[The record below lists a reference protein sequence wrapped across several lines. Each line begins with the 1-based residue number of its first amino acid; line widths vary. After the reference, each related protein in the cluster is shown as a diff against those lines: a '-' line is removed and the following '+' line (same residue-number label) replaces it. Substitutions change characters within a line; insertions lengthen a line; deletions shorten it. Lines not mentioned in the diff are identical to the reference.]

1 MTEDDKKS
9 APVAEKPKVTLPSRI
24 MVRDLGEALNLS
36 HIDIIKELMKRG
48 VMASVNQ
55 TVDFGVAS
63 AVATELGF
71 DVEQGEAPTA
81 TKEKAAPAEAEGE
94 VVEGELVE
102 PEDEKS
108 LQPRPPVVTVM
119 GHVDHG
125 KTSILDAI
133 RETNVTAQ
141 EVGAITQHIGAYQ
154 VTVNDQVITLIDTPG
169 HEAFTE
175 MRARGASLTDIAV
188 LVVAADDGVMP
199 QTREAISHAKA
210 AKVPII
216 VAINKID
223 LPAANADN
231 VKQQL
236 TQNNIIIEEFGGDV
250 IAVPLSAKTKEGLD
264 DLLEHILLVA
274 EVAELKAN
282 PDRPA
287 EGAIVESRK
296 HQSRGPLAT
305 VIVQKGTLRTGDI
318 VIAGSSYGKVKAMFD
333 ENGGRVKEAGPST
346 PVELM
351 GLNKVPRAGDT
362 FAVLQNEREARDL
375 AEKRGRA
382 ETEGTTRAVTL
393 EAVSGDIAAGRV
405 KDLNIVIKADTVGSI
420 EAIRGSIEKLSIDE
434 VRVHV
439 ISTGTGN
446 VSESDVML
454 ASASRAIILG
464 FTVKTDLGA
473 KKRAEVEGVDI
484 RLYDIIYVLIEDI
497 EVAVK
502 GLMDPVFQDV
512 IDGHAEVRATFK
524 VKGGKISGCMVTDGL
539 VRRNSLA
546 RVMRDGTMIHES
558 KVSSL
563 RRFKDDVREVAN
575 GLECGIGV
583 EGFDAFEEGDV
594 IEAFHTEQKG

>member
-1 MTEDDKKS
+1 MTEDDKKA
-9 APVAEKPKVTLPSRI
+9 APVAEKPKVSLSSTI

-36 HIDIIKELMKRG
+36 HVDIIKELMKRG
-48 VMASVNQ
+48 VMASVNE
-55 TVDFGVAS
+55 TVDFSVAS
-63 AVATELGF
+63 AVATDLGF
-71 DVEQGEAPTA
+71 DVQQGEAPTA
-81 TKEKAAPAEAEGE
+81 TKAEAPAEDEDE

-102 PEDEKS
+102 PEDEKL
-108 LQPRPPVVTVM
+108 LQPRPPIVTVM

-133 RETNVTAQ
+133 RETNVIAQ

-154 VTVNDQVITLIDTPG
+154 VTVNDRLITLIDTPG

-199 QTREAISHAKA
+199 QTREAISHATA
-210 AKVPII
+210 ANVPII
-216 VAINKID
+216 VAINKTD

-236 TQNNIIIEEFGGDV
+236 TQNSIIIEEFGGDV

-333 ENGGRVKEAGPST
+333 ENGQRVKEAGPST

-362 FAVLQNEREARDL
+362 FAVLDKEREARDL
-375 AEKRGRA
+375 AETRARA

-473 KKRAEVEGVDI
+473 KKRAEVEGVDV
-484 RLYDIIYVLIEDI
+484 RLYEIIYVLIEDI

-524 VKGGKISGCMVTDGL
+524 VRGGKISGCMVTDGL

-575 GLECGIGV
+575 GLECGLGV
-583 EGFDAFEEGDV
+583 EGFADFEEGDI

>member
-1 MTEDDKKS
+1 VTQNDKKS
-9 APVAEKPKVTLPSRI
+9 APVAEKPTLTLPSTI
-24 MVRDLGEALNLS
+24 MVRDLGEMLHLS

-48 VMASVNQ
+48 VMASVNE
-55 TVDFGVAS
+55 TIDFDVAA
-63 AVATELGF
+63 AVATELGY

-81 TKEKAAPAEAEGE
+81 AEEQAAAAAEGE
-94 VVEGELVE
+94 VAG
-102 PEDEKS
+102 PEDEKN

-133 RETNVTAQ
+133 RKTNVTAQ

-154 VTVNDQVITLIDTPG
+154 VTVKDHKITFIDTPG
-169 HEAFTE
+169 HAAFTA

-199 QTREAISHAKA
+199 QTKEAIDHATA
-210 AKVPII
+210 ANVPII

-236 TQNNIIIEEFGGDV
+236 TQNNVIIEEFGGDV
-250 IAVPLSAKTKEGLD
+250 IAVPLSAKTGEGLD

-296 HQSRGPLAT
+296 DQSRGPLAT
-305 VIVQKGTLRTGDI
+305 VIVQKGTLRAGDI
-318 VIAGSSYGKVKAMFD
+318 VVAGASYGKIKAMFD
-333 ENGGRVKEAGPST
+333 DKGKRVKEAAPSA
-346 PVELM
+346 PVEVM
-351 GLNKVPRAGDT
+351 GLNTVPRSGDT
-362 FAVLQNEREARDL
+362 FVVLDNEREARDL
-375 AEKRGRA
+375 AESRERD
-382 ETEGTTRAVTL
+382 ETEGATRAVTL

-405 KDLNIVIKADTVGSI
+405 KDLNIVIKADAVGSI
-420 EAIRGSIEKLSIDE
+420 EAIRSSLERLSGEE

-454 ASASRAIILG
+454 AAASRAVIVG
-464 FTVKTDLGA
+464 FTVKSDLGA
-473 KKRAEVEGVDI
+473 KKMAEIEGVDI
-484 RLYDIIYVLIEDI
+484 RLYNIIYELIEDI

-502 GLMDPVFQDV
+502 GLMEPVFVDV
-512 IDGHAEVRATFK
+512 HDGFAEVRAMFK
-524 VKGGKISGCMVTDGL
+524 VRGGTIAGCMVTDGL

-546 RVMRDGTMIHES
+546 RVLRGGVMTHES
-558 KVSSL
+558 RVSSL

-583 EGFDAFEEGDV
+583 EGFNTFEEGDV

>member
-9 APVAEKPKVTLPSRI
+9 APVVEKPKVALPSRI
-24 MVRDLGEALNLS
+24 MVRDLGERLGLS
-36 HIDIIKELMKRG
+36 HIDVIKELMKRG

-55 TVDFGVAS
+55 TVDFGIAS
-63 AVATELGF
+63 SVATDLGF

-81 TKEKAAPAEAEGE
+81 TKEEASAEAEGE

-154 VTVNDQVITLIDTPG
+154 VTVNDHVITLIDTPG

-199 QTREAISHAKA
+199 QTKEAISHATA
-210 AKVPII
+210 ANVPII

-333 ENGGRVKEAGPST
+333 ENGDRVKEAGPST
-346 PVELM
+346 PVEVM
-351 GLNKVPRAGDT
+351 GLHKVPRAGDT
-362 FAVLQNEREARDL
+362 FAVLDNEREARDL
-375 AEKRGRA
+375 AEKRERA
-382 ETEGTTRAVTL
+382 ETAGTTRAVTL

-439 ISTGTGN
+439 ISTGAGN

-512 IDGHAEVRATFK
+512 IDGHAEVRAMFK
-524 VKGGKISGCMVTDGL
+524 VRGGTISGCMVTDGL

-575 GLECGIGV
+575 GLECGIGL
-583 EGFDAFEEGDV
+583 EGFADFEEGDI

>member
-9 APVAEKPKVTLPSRI
+9 APVAEKPKVTLPSTI
-24 MVRDLGEALNLS
+24 MVRDLGESLGLS

-55 TVDFGVAS
+55 TVAFAVAS
-63 AVATELGF
+63 AVATDLGF
-71 DVEQGEAPTA
+71 DVEQGDAQAT
-81 TKEKAAPAEAEGE
+81 TKEGPAAAEGE
-94 VVEGELVE
+94 VIEGELVE
-102 PEDEKS
+102 PEDEKD

-154 VTVNDQVITLIDTPG
+154 VTVNDHVITLIDTPG
-169 HEAFTE
+169 HEAFTA
-175 MRARGASLTDIAV
+175 MRARGASITDIAV

-199 QTREAISHAKA
+199 QTKEAISHAIA
-210 AKVPII
+210 ANVPII

-333 ENGGRVKEAGPST
+333 ENGERVKEAGPST
-346 PVELM
+346 PVEVM

-362 FAVLQNEREARDL
+362 FAVLDNEREARDL
-375 AEKRGRA
+375 AESRGRA
-382 ETEGTTRAVTL
+382 EASGTTRAVTL

-405 KDLNIVIKADTVGSI
+405 KDLNIVIKADADGSI
-420 EAIRGSIEKLSIDE
+420 EAIRSSIEKLSIDE

-454 ASASRAIILG
+454 ASASRAIVLG

-502 GLMDPVFQDV
+502 GLMEPVFQDV
-512 IDGHAEVRATFK
+512 IDGHAEVRAMFK

-575 GLECGIGV
+575 GLECGVGV
-583 EGFDAFEEGDV
+583 EGFDTFEEGDV

>member
-1 MTEDDKKS
+1 MTQKDKKGT
-9 APVAEKPKVTLPSRI
+9 PVAEKPTLMLPTTI
-24 MVRDLGEALNLS
+24 MVRDLGEMLGLS

-55 TVDFGVAS
+55 SVHFEVAS
-63 AVATELGF
+63 SVATDLGYN
-71 DVEQGEAPTA
+71 VEQGEAPTA
-81 TKEKAAPAEAEGE
+81 TEEEAPAAVEGE
-94 VVEGELVE
+94 VVE

-108 LQPRPPVVTVM
+108 LQPRPPIVTVM

-154 VTVNDQVITLIDTPG
+154 VTVNDHVITLIDTPG
-169 HEAFTE
+169 HEAFTA
-175 MRARGASLTDIAV
+175 MRARGASITDIAV
-188 LVVAADDGVMP
+188 LVVAADDGIMP
-199 QTREAISHAKA
+199 QTKEAISHATA
-210 AKVPII
+210 ANVPII

-250 IAVPLSAKTKEGLD
+250 IAVPLSAKTREGLD

-333 ENGGRVKEAGPST
+333 ENGQRVKEAGPST
-346 PVELM
+346 PVEVM

-362 FAVLQNEREARDL
+362 FVVMDNEREARDL
-375 AEKRGRA
+375 AESRGRA
-382 ETEGTTRAVTL
+382 ETEGTTHAVTL

-420 EAIRGSIEKLSIDE
+420 EAIRSSIERLSIDE

-454 ASASRAIILG
+454 ATASRAIILG

-473 KKRAEVEGVDI
+473 KKKAEIEGVDI

-497 EVAVK
+497 DVAVK
-502 GLMDPVFQDV
+502 GLMEPVFQDV
-512 IDGHAEVRATFK
+512 IDGHAEVRAMFK
-524 VKGGKISGCMVTDGL
+524 VRGGKISGCMVTDGL
-539 VRRNSLA
+539 VRRNSLV
-546 RVMRDGTMIHES
+546 RVLRDGVMIHES

-583 EGFDAFEEGDV
+583 EGFDTFEEGDV

>member
-1 MTEDDKKS
+1 VTENDKKS
-9 APVAEKPKVTLPSRI
+9 APVAEKPKVTLPSTI
-24 MVRDLGEALNLS
+24 MVRDLGEMLDLS
-36 HIDIIKELMKRG
+36 HVDIIKELMKRG

-55 TVDFGVAS
+55 AVDFGVAS
-63 AVATELGF
+63 SVATDLGY

-81 TKEKAAPAEAEGE
+81 TKDEAPATVEGEAVEGE
-94 VVEGELVE
+94 VVE

-154 VTVNDQVITLIDTPG
+154 VTVNDHVITLIDTPG

-188 LVVAADDGVMP
+188 LVVAADDGIMP
-199 QTREAISHAKA
+199 QTKEAISHATA
-210 AKVPII
+210 ANVPII

-333 ENGGRVKEAGPST
+333 ENGQRVKEAGPST
-346 PVELM
+346 PVEVM
-351 GLNKVPRAGDT
+351 GLNKVPRSGDT
-362 FAVLQNEREARDL
+362 FAVLDNEREARDL
-375 AEKRGRA
+375 AESRGRA
-382 ETEGTTRAVTL
+382 EAEGTTRAVTL

-405 KDLNIVIKADTVGSI
+405 KDLNIIIKADTVGSI
-420 EAIRGSIEKLSIDE
+420 EAIRSSIERLSIDE

-454 ASASRAIILG
+454 ATASRAIILG

-473 KKRAEVEGVDI
+473 KKKAEVEGVDI
-484 RLYDIIYVLIEDI
+484 RLYEIIYVLIEDI

-524 VKGGKISGCMVTDGL
+524 VRGGKISGCMVTDGL
-539 VRRNSLA
+539 VRRNALA
-546 RVMRDGTMIHES
+546 RVLRDGILTHES

>member
-1 MTEDDKKS
+1 MTENDKKS
-9 APVAEKPKVTLPSRI
+9 APVAEKPKVTLPSTI
-24 MVRDLGEALNLS
+24 MVRDLGEMLDLS
-36 HIDIIKELMKRG
+36 HVDIIKELMKRG

-55 TVDFGVAS
+55 AVDFGVAS
-63 AVATELGF
+63 SVATDLGY

-81 TKEKAAPAEAEGE
+81 TKDEAPATVEGEAVEGE
-94 VVEGELVE
+94 VVE

-154 VTVNDQVITLIDTPG
+154 VTVNDHVITLIDTPG

-188 LVVAADDGVMP
+188 LVVAADDGIMP
-199 QTREAISHAKA
+199 QTKEAISHATA
-210 AKVPII
+210 ANVPII

-333 ENGGRVKEAGPST
+333 ENGQRVKEAGPST
-346 PVELM
+346 PVEVM
-351 GLNKVPRAGDT
+351 GLNKVPRSGDT
-362 FAVLQNEREARDL
+362 FAVLDNERETRDL
-375 AEKRGRA
+375 AESRGRA
-382 ETEGTTRAVTL
+382 EAEGTTRAVTL

-405 KDLNIVIKADTVGSI
+405 KDLNIIIKADTVGSI
-420 EAIRGSIEKLSIDE
+420 EAIRSSIERLSIDE

-454 ASASRAIILG
+454 ATASRAIILG

-473 KKRAEVEGVDI
+473 KKKAEVEGVDI
-484 RLYDIIYVLIEDI
+484 RLYEIIYVLIEDI

-524 VKGGKISGCMVTDGL
+524 VRGGKISGCMVTDGL
-539 VRRNSLA
+539 VRRNALA
-546 RVMRDGTMIHES
+546 RVLRDGILTHES

>member
-1 MTEDDKKS
+1 MTQKDDKA
-9 APVAEKPKVTLPSRI
+9 APVAEKPGLTLPSTI
-24 MVRDLGEALNLS
+24 MVRDLGELLDLS
-36 HIDIIKELMKRG
+36 HVDIIKELMKRG

-55 TVDFGVAS
+55 TVDFKVAS
-63 AVATELGF
+63 SVATDLGY
-71 DVEQGEAPTA
+71 DVKQGEASA
-81 TKEKAAPAEAEGE
+81 KTKEEEAPAAVEGE
-94 VVEGELVE
+94 VVE

-154 VTVNDQVITLIDTPG
+154 VTVKDHKITLIDTPG

-199 QTREAISHAKA
+199 QTKEAISHALA

-216 VAINKID
+216 IAINKID

-250 IAVPLSAKTKEGLD
+250 IAVPLSAKTREGLD

-296 HQSRGPLAT
+296 DRSRGPLAT
-305 VIVQKGTLRTGDI
+305 VIVQKGTLRNGDI
-318 VIAGSSYGKVKAMFD
+318 VVAGASYGKVKAMLD
-333 ENGGRVKEAGPST
+333 ENGQRVKEAGPST
-346 PVELM
+346 PIEVM
-351 GLNKVPRAGDT
+351 GLNNVPPAGVP
-362 FAVLQNEREARDL
+362 FVVLDNERDARDL
-375 AEKRGRA
+375 AESRARA
-382 ETEGTTRAVTL
+382 EAAGTTRAVTL

-420 EAIRGSIEKLSIDE
+420 EAIRSSIERLSIDE

-439 ISTGTGN
+439 IGTGTGN

-454 ASASRAIILG
+454 ATASRAIILG
-464 FTVKTDLGA
+464 FTVKTDIGA
-473 KKRAEVEGVDI
+473 KKKAEIEGVDI

-502 GLMDPVFQDV
+502 GLMEPVFQDV
-512 IDGHAEVRATFK
+512 HDGFAEVRAMFK

-546 RVMRDGTMIHES
+546 RVLRDGQMIHES

-575 GLECGIGV
+575 GLECGIGI
-583 EGFDAFEEGDV
+583 EGFDTFEEGDI

>member
-1 MTEDDKKS
+1 MTEDDKKA
-9 APVAEKPKVTLPSRI
+9 APVAEKPKVSLSSTI
-24 MVRDLGEALNLS
+24 MVRDLGEALNIS
-36 HIDIIKELMKRG
+36 HIDVIKELMKRG
-48 VMASVNQ
+48 VMASVNE
-55 TVDFGVAS
+55 TVDFSVAS
-63 AVATELGF
+63 AVATDLGF
-71 DVEQGEAPTA
+71 DVQQGEAPTA
-81 TKEKAAPAEAEGE
+81 TNAEAPAEAEGA

-102 PEDEKS
+102 PEDEKL
-108 LQPRPPVVTVM
+108 LQPRPPIVTVM

-133 RETNVTAQ
+133 RETNVIAQ

-154 VTVNDQVITLIDTPG
+154 VTVNDRLITLIDTPG

-199 QTREAISHAKA
+199 QTREAISHATA
-210 AKVPII
+210 ANVPII
-216 VAINKID
+216 VAINKTD

-346 PVELM
+346 PVEVM

-362 FAVLQNEREARDL
+362 FAVLDKEREARDL
-375 AEKRGRA
+375 AETRARA
-382 ETEGTTRAVTL
+382 ETQGTTRAVTL

-473 KKRAEVEGVDI
+473 KKRAEVEGVDV
-484 RLYDIIYVLIEDI
+484 RLYEIIYVLIEDI

-524 VKGGKISGCMVTDGL
+524 VRGGKISGCMVTDGL

-575 GLECGIGV
+575 GLECGLGV
-583 EGFDAFEEGDV
+583 EGFADFEEGDI